1 MRIVNDFS
9 NDGFKPMAGCVCS
22 AHHNNK
28 TEVRGAWDPIIR
40 CKRSCYGEDNRDANK
55 YCAKHETYKGKGE

>member
-9 NDGFKPMAGCVCS
+9 NNGFKPMAGCVCS
-22 AHHNNK
+22 THHNK

-40 CKRSCYGEDNRDANK
+40 CKKSCF
-55 YCAKHETYKGKGE
+55 